1 METTLAVVTVID
13 AIILIVAV
21 VVFFITAKNIAKIK
35 DLLAPDEFGGWFDK
49 AKEELAIGNVDKAK
63 EYLLRAKYVNSQQ
76 KYSERRLEL
85 FKVLKDLGMESDIK
99 Q

>member
-1 METTLAVVTVID
+1 METLLTVITIID
-13 AIILIVAV
+13 AIVLIAAV

-35 DLLAPDEFGGWFDK
+35 ELLTPDEFGGWFDK
-49 AKEELAIGNVDKAK
+49 AKEELALGNVDKAK

-85 FKVLKDLGMESDIK
+85 LKVLKDLGMDELK
-99 Q
+99 